1 MPDNYPQKKKRLNL
15 LQVMRGF
22 ASILVLLAHCD
33 LIYNQ
38 NYNQD
43 FWFKIFN
50 FGGSGV
56 DFFFVLSGFLIFYL
70 HKKDI
75 GNRGKV
81 LSFFRKRIT
90 RIYPIYWVVLTL
102 KLSASW
108 ILSYDPDT
116 SQRSFLEILKAFLLF
131 PQDRTILSSSF
142 LGVSWTLSF
151 EVFFYII
158 FGILM
163 AVSTR
168 WSFVIIGAWIL
179 GTLAN
184 FTGLIDLSQS
194 DLLIQFVFHEHNLEF
209 VLGGLAAFTV
219 SKYKSNSN
227 QGMAL
232 LCVGIFLYTLY
243 AINMNYKI
251 VEISRI
257 IGYGIP
263 SLLMIVGSTYLET
276 YKNIRVPGVLT
287 YIGDASYSVYL
298 MHGFAINNI
307 TKLILKFSPEST
319 QNIFFINF
327 TGIFIAL
334 IALAFGCLIYSCI
347 EKPLIY
353 IVKPKLAKA

>member
-1 MPDNYPQKKKRLNL
+1 MANYSHNKKKFNL
-15 LQVMRGF
+15 LQVLRGL
-22 ASILVLLAHCD
+22 AAILVLLAHCD
-33 LIYNQ
+33 LIFNQ

-70 HKKDI
+70 HQKDI
-75 GNRGKV
+75 GNKDKV
-81 LSFFRKRIT
+81 VSFFRKRIT
-90 RIYPIYWVVLTL
+90 RIYPIYWVVLTV

-108 ILSYDPDT
+108 ILSYNSDV
-116 SQRSFLEILKAFLLF
+116 SQRSSLEIIKAFLLF

-163 AVSTR
+163 AISTR
-168 WSFVIIGAWIL
+168 WSFLIIAAWIL

-194 DLLIQFVFHEHNLEF
+194 DVLLQFVFNEYNLEF
-209 VLGGLAAFTV
+209 VLGCLAAFLV
-219 SKYKSNSN
+219 CKYKSSSN

-232 LCVGIFLYTLY
+232 LCVGIFLYTLS

-263 SLLMIVGSTYLET
+263 SLLMVIGSTYLET
-276 YKNIRVPGVLT
+276 YKNIRVPNILT
-287 YIGDASYSVYL
+287 YIGDASYSIYL

-307 TKLILKFSPEST
+307 TKLILKVSPEST
-319 QNIFFINF
+319 QNIFLINF

-347 EKPLIY
+347 EKPLIH